1 MDYKTALHSCIDRI
15 TDEVVLKRLYSIVK
29 KAGKATRCAP
39 KHRDRDSHPSDMRD
53 EVLSVMVRNR
63 MAR

>member
-1 MDYKTALHSCIDRI
+1 MDYKAASINCIEKI

-29 KAGKATRCAP
+29 KAGKETRCAP
-39 KHRDRDSHPSDMRD
+39 KHRNRDSHPSDMRD
-53 EVLSVMVRNR
+53 EVLSLMVRNR